1 MMEQRPFED
10 YRFMEQCDRDFV
22 IRFLFLDYLETVDF
36 NRRKKKGPQ
45 FIKTIIQNDLKEHVR
60 LQNYEACM
68 VIYDMKDKFRK
79 EIDLHDD
86 LL

>member
-1 MMEQRPFED
+1 MEQRPFED
-10 YRFMEQCDRDFV
+10 YRYMEQGDKDFV
-22 IRFLFLDYLETVDF
+22 IRLLFHGYLETVDH

-45 FIKTIIQNDLKEHVR
+45 FIKTIIQNDFKEHIR

-68 VIYDMKDKFRK
+68 VICDMRK
-79 EIDLHDD
+79 RYKIEIELHDD